1 MDIKITGVTQEIMR
15 SALEQAK
22 RARDFI
28 LDRMLEAIPEPRRSS
43 PSTRRGSRR

>member
-22 RARDFI
+22 RARVSI
-28 LDRMLEAIPEPRRSS
+28 LEKMLEVLPEPRTALAGHA
-43 PSTRRGSRR
+43 PGSRP